1 MTAQTLDS
9 PATKIALS
17 AVLCGSFH
25 RDPAGLAK
33 AHEHLARRFT
43 LLSPRAVGFVDATAD
58 FVRLPD
64 EMGKAVDT
72 IEGQH
77 LEAVVKADFV
87 WLHAPDG
94 YVGTSAAMEIGHAR
108 ALGIPVFTDTAPSDE
123 TLRGYVTVVVDP
135 DEVAPVLTAAPGQ
148 GLAGLQ
154 QYYRRISERRG
165 WEDETAQNTLL
176 LLTEELG
183 ELARAVRKTT
193 GLRRDGAYPPSAV
206 EHEIADVQLY
216 LVHLANTLGINI
228 ATAVTEKENLNAQ
241 RFDAAGRAE
250 VA

>member
-1 MTAQTLDS
+1 MNTKTLDP

-17 AVLCGSFH
+17 TVLCGSFH
-25 RDPAGLAK
+25 RDPVGLAET
-33 AHEHLARRFT
+33 HDYLARTFT
-43 LLSPRAVGFVDATAD
+43 LLSPRAVGFLDDAAD

-64 EMGKAVDT
+64 EIGETVGA
-72 IEGQH
+72 IEDRH
-77 LEAVVKADFV
+77 LGAVVNADFV

-108 ALGIPVFTDTAPSDE
+108 ALGIPVFTNTAPSDE
-123 TLRGYVTVVVDP
+123 TLLGYVTVVGDP
-135 DEVAPVLTAAPGQ
+135 EEVAPALRAAPGH

-165 WEDETAQNTLL
+165 WDGETAQNTLL

-193 GLRRDGAYPPSAV
+193 GLRRDGAYPQSAV

-216 LVHLANTLGINI
+216 LVHLANTLGIDI
-228 ATAVTEKENLNAQ
+228 AAAVTEKESVNAR
-241 RFDAAGRAE
+241 RFDAASRAD